1 MESWMDSWA
10 SVFICYWEPVIA
22 AWCRV
27 PTRCMGLI
35 ARKACKIISAYLMAW
50 DGLGDCLSFCM
61 ASFHIFKRYFNSFW
75 ISLLYIDTLFVDI
88 THFLSVLE
96 ISQCMLKTRKYD
108 LQLIKLAHDVFSLR
122 QTQELIAGPPQSCVW
137 RQVLS
142 SQWSYLAWEIP
153 LPPTAV
159 CRCQLITTF
168 ICQQY
173 PEPGSGPQEN
183 GENRFFRS
191 VKSSPSR
198 SVSYPIL
205 ISINPDQLG
214 SGPPGLWWLCNISH
228 EHCPRARG
236 LSQVPGPHIITDY
249 CALLPPL
256 DWLIVATWPLTNNFK
271 AQHYLGWFIIFSWY
285 FLFFRFHPRM
295 LDLFVTVTMACGMSL
310 TGDLVVWCPASHAQT
325 LGLVQH
331 GTAWVYRQ
339 YHAVQ
344 SQECGSAQLSS
355 DTSTGHMW
363 TIMKEL

>member
-1 MESWMDSWA
+1 M
-10 SVFICYWEPVIA
+10 
-22 AWCRV
+22 
-27 PTRCMGLI
+27 
-35 ARKACKIISAYLMAW
+35 
-50 DGLGDCLSFCM
+50 
-61 ASFHIFKRYFNSFW
+61 
-75 ISLLYIDTLFVDI
+75 DI
-88 THFLSVLE
+88 TIFLLMLK

-173 PEPGSGPQEN
+173 PEPGSGPREN

-205 ISINPDQLG
+205 ISINPDQVG
-214 SGPPGLWWLCNISH
+214 SGPPGLWWLCNVSH

-236 LSQVPGPHIITDY
+236 LSQVPSPHIIADY

-256 DWLIVATWPLTNNFK
+256 DWLIVVTWPLTNNFK
-271 AQHYLGWFIIFSWY
+271 AKYNSGWFIIILWY
-285 FLFFRFHPRM
+285 FLYFQILSP
-295 LDLFVTVTMACGMSL
+295 DVGCVSEGDNSL
-310 TGDLVVWCPASHAQT
+310 WDVSHRWSGVWCPASHAQT
-325 LGLVQH
+325 LGPVQH

-344 SQECGSAQLSS
+344 SQECGYAQLSS

-363 TIMKEL
+363 TIMLKL